1 MTATTGT
8 AFIGAE
14 RSARPLLPG
23 PWRRRAV
30 WLVIAFGLLV
40 VAGGIA
46 VHGDNKPFGIEVRI
60 QHRVDEH
67 AGDDSAWRQVFAD
80 VIPWTIGIVLGALGL
95 WSVAQRWWRG
105 LAACAAVPIAIA
117 FAEWVLK
124 PVVARNSP
132 DDLVHVFPSG
142 HLTGVAATAT
152 LLVVFVGPRFSGARL
167 ARSGL
172 AAGLELGLAFVVT
185 AACAVSVLAAIA
197 SHSHGVFD
205 TVAGLPTGAAVALAW
220 MLVVDALLRFVGQ
233 RARRQGAVAPT

>member
-1 MTATTGT
+1 MTAEPRAAFLGT
-8 AFIGAE
+8 DRA
-14 RSARPLLPG
+14 ARPLLPG

-40 VAGGIA
+40 LAGGIA

-67 AGDDSAWRQVFAD
+67 AGDDSAWRRVFAD
-80 VIPWTIGIVLGALGL
+80 VIPWTIGVVLAVLAL
-95 WSVAQRWWRG
+95 WSLVQRWWRG
-105 LAACAAVPIAIA
+105 LVACAAVPIAIA
-117 FAEWVLK
+117 VAEWILK

-142 HLTGVAATAT
+142 HLTGVASTAT
-152 LLVVFVGPRFSGARL
+152 LLVVFVGPRLSGARL

-172 AAGLELGLAFVVT
+172 AVGLQLGLAFAVT
-185 AACAVSVLAAIA
+185 AACAVSVIAAIA

-205 TVAGLPTGAAVALAW
+205 TVAGLPTGAGVALAW
-220 MLVVDALLRFVGQ
+220 MLVVDAVQ
-233 RARRQGAVAPT
+233 RPVSRQ